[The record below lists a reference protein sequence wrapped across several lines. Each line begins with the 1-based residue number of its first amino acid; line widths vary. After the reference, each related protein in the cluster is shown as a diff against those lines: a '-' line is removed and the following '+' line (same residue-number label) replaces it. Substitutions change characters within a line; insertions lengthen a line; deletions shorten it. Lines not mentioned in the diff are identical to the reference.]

1 MKTLYPYFLL
11 VLFVVSASL
20 PAEAQ
25 KYAPRE
31 QTVQFG
37 KTSANAW
44 VVAVDDEPLD
54 ALKKS
59 WSGYVKQQLNVKT
72 KKEGRDE
79 LEAKEVTLPLIYAH
93 KGDLKAK
100 FFVEN
105 DVSFVAV
112 AFMPGYD
119 IALNTQEHPQAA
131 DNLRR
136 FTKNFIK
143 QYKTKVLTEQ
153 IATSEKREKA
163 IEKEYRKNEREH
175 QQLTKHVARLD
186 KQMRSNKTEENK
198 KFDLN
203 NQKVEDKSRMA
214 ALATVMK
221 NQKSELGQINQ
232 TIQGKRSD
240 ISYLEKL
247 FADPLADQKS
257 TPIE

>member
-1 MKTLYPYFLL
+1 MKTFYPYFLL

-20 PAEAQ
+20 SAQAQ

-31 QTVQFG
+31 QTIRFD
-37 KTSANAW
+37 KISANAW
-44 VVAVDDEPLD
+44 VVAVDNEPTD

-59 WSGYVKQQLNVKT
+59 WAAYVKQQFDVKA
-72 KKEGRDE
+72 KKEGKDG

-93 KGDLKAK
+93 KGDLKAR
-100 FFVEN
+100 FFTEN

-143 QYKTKVLTEQ
+143 QYKTKVLNEE

-175 QQLTKHVARLD
+175 QQLTKHVAKLD
-186 KQMRSNKTEENK
+186 KQLRSSKTEESK

-214 ALATVMK
+214 ALTTVMK
-221 NQKSELGQINQ
+221 NQKSELAQINQ
-232 TIQGKRSD
+232 TIQTMRGD

-247 FADPLADQKS
+247 FADPLADQKQ
-257 TPIE
+257 